1 MTTPTQLQTT
11 LPASSTTEADTT
23 PAISPQERAKVEKAA
38 EKFESLFI
46 GEMLKQ
52 MRRTNAAFAAEDS
65 PSQNRI
71 NQDMLEIAD
80 TAVAGA
86 LAGQRAFGIAD
97 AILKQLLP
105 APSASTAAAPVSAQS
120 VTPAVSEAANHASYT
135 AAPGR
140 P

>member
-1 MTTPTQLQTT
+1 MTMSTQLQAT
-11 LPASSTTEADTT
+11 LPASGIAEVDTP
-23 PAISPQERAKVEKAA
+23 PAIAPHERAKVEKAA

-65 PSQNRI
+65 PSKDRI

-80 TAVAGA
+80 TAVADA

-105 APSASTAAAPVSAQS
+105 ASAGAPVSAQS
-120 VTPAVSEAANHASYT
+120 VTQAVSDVANNASYP
-135 AAPGR
+135 AAAGR

>member
-1 MTTPTQLQTT
+1 MSIPTQLQTT
-11 LPASSTTEADTT
+11 LSPSASADADIAPT
-23 PAISPQERAKVEKAA
+23 ISPQERAKVEKAA

-46 GEMLKQ
+46 GQMLQQ
-52 MRRTNAAFAAEDS
+52 MRRTNAAFAADDS
-65 PSQNRI
+65 PSKNRI

-80 TAVAGA
+80 TAVADA

-105 APSASTAAAPVSAQS
+105 AGSGAPISAQS
-120 VTPAVSEAANHASYT
+120 VTATASEAAQSSSYT
-135 AAPGR
+135 APAGR

>member
-11 LPASSTTEADTT
+11 VPASSANEADTA

-80 TAVAGA
+80 TAVADA

-97 AILKQLLP
+97 AILRQLLP
-105 APSASTAAAPVSAQS
+105 AQPVAAVSAQS
-120 VTPAVSEAANHASYT
+120 VTPTVSEAANNASYT
-135 AAPGR
+135 AEPGR

>member
-11 LPASSTTEADTT
+11 LPASSANEADTP
-23 PAISPQERAKVEKAA
+23 PAIAPQERAKVEKAA

-80 TAVAGA
+80 TAVADA
-86 LAGQRAFGIAD
+86 LAGQRAFGVAD

-105 APSASTAAAPVSAQS
+105 AQPVPAVSAQS
-120 VTPAVSEAANHASYT
+120 VTPTVSEAPTTLHT
-135 AAPGR
+135 PPR
-140 P
+140 PVALDR

>member
-1 MTTPTQLQTT
+1 MSTPTQLQTNMPT
-11 LPASSTTEADTT
+11 SGINDPEPT
-23 PAISPQERAKVEKAA
+23 ISPQERAKVEKAA

-46 GEMLKQ
+46 GDMLKQ

-65 PSQNRI
+65 PSKDRI

-80 TAVAGA
+80 TAVADA

-105 APSASTAAAPVSAQS
+105 ASAGAPVSAQS
-120 VTPAVSEAANHASYT
+120 VTQAVSDVANNASYP
-135 AAPGR
+135 AAAGR